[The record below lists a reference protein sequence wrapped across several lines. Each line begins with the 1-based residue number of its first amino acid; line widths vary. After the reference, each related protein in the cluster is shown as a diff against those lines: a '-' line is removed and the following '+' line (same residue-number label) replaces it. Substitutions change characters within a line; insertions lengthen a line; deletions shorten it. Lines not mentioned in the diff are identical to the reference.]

1 MPLYFEDLQVGN
13 TFESPT
19 RTITEAD
26 LVNFAGLSG
35 DFNPLHTDEEFAKTT
50 EYGHRIAHGALV
62 LSIVTGLRQRMGL
75 FDRTIIGL
83 LEIRSWRFLKPVYI
97 GDTLHAVT
105 VINELRGSSKSDRGL
120 MIQGIKVLNQHAEMV
135 QEGEFVILI
144 RRRHPEGVRE
154 GRGGHWTQ

>member
-1 MPLYFEDLQVGN
+1 MPLYFEDVRAGD

-19 RTITEAD
+19 RTITETD
-26 LVNFAGLSG
+26 LVDFASLSG

-50 EYGHRIAHGALV
+50 EFGHRIAHGALV

-83 LEIRSWRFLKPVYI
+83 LEIRSWRFLKPVFI
-97 GDTLHAVT
+97 GDTIQAVT
-105 VINELRGSSKSDRGL
+105 VIKELRESSKSDRGL
-120 MIQGIKVLNQHAEMV
+120 MIQGIKVLNQHGEVV

-144 RRRHPEGVRE
+144 RRREE
-154 GRGGHWTQ
+154 A

>member
-1 MPLYFEDLQVGN
+1 
-13 TFESPT
+13 
-19 RTITEAD
+19 
-26 LVNFAGLSG
+26 
-35 DFNPLHTDEEFAKTT
+35 
-50 EYGHRIAHGALV
+50 
-62 LSIVTGLRQRMGL
+62 MGL